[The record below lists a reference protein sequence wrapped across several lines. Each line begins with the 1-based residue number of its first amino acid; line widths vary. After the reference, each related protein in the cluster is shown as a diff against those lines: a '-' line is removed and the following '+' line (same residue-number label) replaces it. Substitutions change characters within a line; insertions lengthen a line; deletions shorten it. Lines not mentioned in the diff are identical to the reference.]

1 MANHRN
7 RRSSTPLSEGAW
19 FRDSHPLAPRRACG
33 GPGFSTIPAQGLSRC
48 LVPAAAI
55 RPGVAWNRIAPSILP
70 YVINDF
76 PAEVAVTVQ
85 VDEVQSVPDG
95 FGFHL
100 KASEYTWI
108 TVVFET
114 KDEAEAAHKHAA
126 KAVDGAKALKIV
138 NR

>member
-1 MANHRN
+1 MELN
-7 RRSSTPLSEGAW
+7 RALVLPFLIHGRLQ
-19 FRDSHPLAPRRACG
+19 RRC
-33 GPGFSTIPAQGLSRC
+33 
-48 LVPAAAI
+48 
-55 RPGVAWNRIAPSILP
+55 
-70 YVINDF
+70 D
-76 PAEVAVTVQ
+76 VTVQ

-126 KAVDGAKALKIV
+126 KAVDGAKALQIL

>member
-1 MANHRN
+1 MM
-7 RRSSTPLSEGAW
+7 L
-19 FRDSHPLAPRRACG
+19 
-33 GPGFSTIPAQGLSRC
+33 
-48 LVPAAAI
+48 
-55 RPGVAWNRIAPSILP
+55 
-70 YVINDF
+70 
-76 PAEVAVTVQ
+76 PAEVDVTVQ